1 MSRIFSNLTLKNFF
15 YMKTKI
21 QNRLST
27 RLIISI
33 SLLMFIILSAYTYFI
48 IKNLDGYLT
57 QSRYESAYNISD
69 IIKKSTRYSMLLNR
83 REDVHQIIKT
93 LRSEIGVEEIR
104 IYNKQGIII
113 LSTDSDEINN
123 KVELTSEACIGC
135 HNTAV
140 PLQSLAKQDKARI
153 FRNANNERV
162 LGLLNPI
169 INEPDCS
176 NAECH
181 AHSPEVQVLG
191 VLDVGVSLNKLDK
204 IIQDS
209 TTEVIVS
216 SVIMVLIISF
226 FSGLFITV
234 MVNKPLHKIR
244 DGIEEVGNGNLNYKI
259 EINSDTEL
267 GKVAERFNEMSSRL
281 KEAYEEI
288 KTWSETLNEKVTE
301 KSKELKNI
309 YNQVYQIEKLA
320 SLGKLS
326 ATVAHELNNP
336 LAGILTLS
344 KLITKRLKAADK
356 EKKSGEILEYLELI
370 SNEAARCGQ
379 IVKDLLIFSHT
390 EPDEFAN
397 ENLLK
402 IIDNSVTVI
411 NHHLEM
417 NGIDLIKEYPDES
430 ISVYCNAS
438 KIQQAFMSMMIN
450 SIEAMTN
457 KGKIIINLTTDNN
470 SAIIRIIDEGA
481 GISEKDLPYIYEPFY
496 STKEASSGTGL
507 GLAVAY
513 GIITK
518 HDGKIEVEKTSHEGT
533 TFKIVLPLNKQT
545 G

>member
-1 MSRIFSNLTLKNFF
+1 
-15 YMKTKI
+15 MKTKI

-33 SLLMFIILSAYTYFI
+33 SCLLFIILSAYTYFI

-57 QSRYESAYNISD
+57 ESRYESAYNISD

-93 LRSEIGVEEIR
+93 LRTEIGVEEIR
-104 IYNKQGIII
+104 IYNKQGLIIF
-113 LSTDSDEINN
+113 STNTGEIN
-123 KVELTSEACIGC
+123 KRVDLTAEACIVC
-135 HNTAV
+135 HNSAV
-140 PLQSLAKQDKARI
+140 PLQSLTKQEKARI
-153 FRNANNERV
+153 YTSAKNQRV

-169 INEPDCS
+169 LNEPDCS
-176 NAECH
+176 NADCH
-181 AHSPEVQVLG
+181 AHSPDVQVLG
-191 VLDVGVSLNKLDK
+191 VLDVGVSLSKLDQ
-204 IIQDS
+204 IINKS
-209 TTEVIVS
+209 TKDILITSVFIIIV
-216 SVIMVLIISF
+216 ISF
-226 FSGLFITV
+226 FAGLFITV
-234 MVNKPLHKIR
+234 LVNKPLHKIR
-244 DGIEEVGNGNLNYKI
+244 EGIEEVGNGNLKYKI
-259 EINSDTEL
+259 EVNSNTEL
-267 GKVAERFNEMSSRL
+267 GKVAVRFNEMSSKL
-281 KEAYEEI
+281 NEAYEEI
-288 KTWSETLNEKVTE
+288 KTWSDTLNDKVIEKT
-301 KSKELKNI
+301 KELKNI

-344 KLITKRLKAADK
+344 KLITKRLKSGHT
-356 EKKSGEILEYLELI
+356 ENKSSEILEYLELI

-397 ENLLK
+397 ENLIK

-417 NGIDLIKEYPDES
+417 NGIELIKEYPDD
-430 ISVYCNAS
+430 SVIIYCNAN
-438 KIQQAFMSMMIN
+438 KIQQALMSLLIN

-457 KGKIIINLTTDNN
+457 KGKIIVNVTKNIN
-470 SAIIRIIDEGA
+470 SVVVKIIDQGT
-481 GISEKDLPYIYEPFY
+481 GIAEKDLPYIFEPFY

-507 GLAVAY
+507 GLAVVY

-518 HDGKIEVEKTSHEGT
+518 HEGKVEVEKTSCEGT

-545 G
+545 GK